1 MHGLLKWEAKCYS
14 KIEFECLEEENLNI
28 QWYPGHMAK
37 AKRMLTDSLKL
48 VDVVIEMVDARAPA
62 STRNPDF
69 DAIFGSKPRV
79 VVLNKADLADPGK
92 TKAWI
97 RYYQSRGW
105 DAISFSANAG
115 KGVKEA
121 IQLVERAVRPT
132 VERMKAKGVNKTVR
146 AMIVGIPNVGKSTF
160 INRLRGTAVAK
171 AGDKP
176 GVTRGKQWIIVNPY
190 LEFLDT
196 PGMLWPK
203 FEDKDVAQRLAYI
216 GSIRNEIMDNEL
228 LSMQLLE
235 FLRSNM
241 PSAIE
246 TRLKFVPE
254 DEMTGEQMLKM
265 ACRKRGWI
273 LSGAR
278 PDFERASALVLDEFR
293 GGKMG
298 RITMEMPPRQEA

>member
-1 MHGLLKWEAKCYS
+1 M
-14 KIEFECLEEENLNI
+14 NI

-37 AKRMLTDSLKL
+37 ARRMLADSLKL

-69 DAIFGSKPRV
+69 DGLFGAKPRV
-79 VVLNKADLADPGK
+79 VVLNKADLADPAA
-92 TKAWI
+92 TRAWI

-121 IQLVERAVRPT
+121 VSLVERAVRPV
-132 VERMKAKGVNKTVR
+132 VERMKARGINKTVR

-176 GVTRGKQWIIVNPY
+176 GVTRGKQWIIVGPY

-203 FEDKDVAQRLAYI
+203 FEDPQVAQRLAFL
-216 GSIRNEIMDNEL
+216 GSIRGEIMDNEL
-228 LSMQLLE
+228 LSAQLLE
-235 FLRSNM
+235 YLRDNA
-241 PSAIE
+241 PQAIV
-246 TRLKFVPE
+246 TRLKFEPE
-254 DEMTGEQMLKM
+254 PEATGAQLLET

-278 PDFERASALVLDEFR
+278 PDTERAAALVLDEFR
-293 GGKMG
+293 SGKMG
-298 RITMEMPPRQEA
+298 RMTLEMPPVKEEEHG